1 MMGSETDEI
10 VEELFQ
16 SIWQR
21 YQQENVEKSLN
32 DSDLIFDSVDALC
45 YNLKKISLSRDES
58 YIDST

>member
-10 VEELFQ
+10 VEELFK

-21 YQQENVEKSLN
+21 YQEELEKSLN

-45 YNLKKISLSRDES
+45 YNLKKISLSRGES
-58 YIDST
+58 

>member
-10 VEELFQ
+10 VEELFK

-21 YQQENVEKSLN
+21 YQEELEKSLN

-45 YNLKKISLSRDES
+45 YNLKKISLSRGES